1 MSAAESSKIAVR
13 EADSGADA
21 NRRWNKLDITWVVL
35 MVVTLLNAFVAET
48 ADPHL
53 LITFVICLSIAYKGR
68 LVIDNFMELY
78 HANKTIRSFMRSYFY
93 VFPVLI
99 FLADVFSA
107 QIAWLTTIN

>member
-1 MSAAESSKIAVR
+1 MSAAESKTIAGQGG
-13 EADSGADA
+13 ESLPPAKK
-21 NRRWNKLDITWVVL
+21 RWNKLDITWAVL

-78 HANKTIRSFMRSYFY
+78 NANKTIRSFMRSYFY

-107 QIAWLTTIN
+107 QIAWFTTIN